1 MTVKVNLREKLIG
14 GFAVVVL
21 LLVAVAAVSLIRL
34 NEAINRTDDMYARN
48 VQGIQQVLLSNRFF
62 ISFARDLRTA
72 VITQDAAARTKA
84 VDQARSELEEGTKAF
99 VAYGAV
105 LTSEAEK
112 QAFAELKQR
121 VDQTTATRVKAI
133 DLVGAGDVQG
143 GWALES
149 GHMPLVVEQ
158 NTMLDKAGQE
168 QSDLALAAAMPR
180 RVREQ
185 QRRSWSSPS
194 QWSPRSSG
202 WELPCSW
209 RTRFLRA

>member
-105 LTSEAEK
+105 LTSDAES
-112 QAFAELKQR
+112 R
-121 VDQTTATRVKAI
+121 RSRNSNSGSTRPRPLASRRSTS
-133 DLVGAGDVQG
+133 LPGRA
-143 GWALES
+143 GWA
-149 GHMPLVVEQ
+149 
-158 NTMLDKAGQE
+158 
-168 QSDLALAAAMPR
+168 
-180 RVREQ
+180 
-185 QRRSWSSPS
+185 
-194 QWSPRSSG
+194 
-202 WELPCSW
+202 
-209 RTRFLRA
+209 